1 MLKIFTIVGTRPE
14 IIRLSRILDILDK
27 HSDHKLIHTGQNF
40 DYELNK
46 IFFDELK
53 IRKPDFFLEAAR
65 ETSSQTVGNIICKVD
80 EIFAIEK
87 PHAILILGDTNS
99 CLAAIPAKR
108 RKIPIFHI
116 EAGNRCFDQRVP
128 EEINRKIVDHISDIN
143 MVYSNIARQNLISEG
158 LPSNQIIKI
167 GSPMFE
173 VLNFF
178 MPQINNSNILKE
190 LQLSYEQYFLF
201 SAHREENI
209 ESEAMFKKLLNTLN
223 IVAEKYRKP
232 VILSTHPRTRKKLD
246 VADKTIHPL
255 IRLNKPFGFFD
266 YVHLQINAKVVLS
279 DSGTITEESSILNF
293 PALNLRDVHE
303 RLEGMDEAA
312 VMMVG
317 LNSDRVCQGIEILKA
332 QPRGKN
338 RILNKVED
346 YSVTNVSEKVLR
358 IIYSYT
364 DYVNQ
369 FIWKKFDN

>member
-53 IRKPDFFLEAAR
+53 IRKPDFFLEAAG
-65 ETSSQTVGNIICKVD
+65 ETSSQTVGNVICKID
-80 EIFAIEK
+80 KIFAIEK
-87 PHAILILGDTNS
+87 PNAILVLGDTNS

-173 VLNFF
+173 VLNYF

-190 LQLSYEQYFLF
+190 LKLSYEQYFLF

-209 ESEAMFKKLLNTLN
+209 ESEVMFKKLFNTLN
-223 IVAEKYRKP
+223 IVAEKYKKP

-246 VADKTIHPL
+246 IIDKTIHPL

-317 LNSDRVCQGIEILKA
+317 LNSDRVCQGIEILKV
-332 QPRGKN
+332 QPRGKI

-346 YSVTNVSEKVLR
+346 YSVANVSEKVLR

-369 FIWKKFDN
+369 FVWKKFDN

>member
-1 MLKIFTIVGTRPE
+1 MLKIFTILGTRPE

-53 IRKPDFFLEAAR
+53 IRKPDFFLEAAG
-65 ETSSQTVGNIICKVD
+65 ETSSQTVGNVICKID

-87 PHAILILGDTNS
+87 PHAILVLGDTNS
-99 CLAAIPAKR
+99 CLAVISAKR

-158 LPSNQIIKI
+158 LPSHQTIKI

-173 VLNFF
+173 VLNYF

-190 LQLSYEQYFLF
+190 LQLTYEQYFLF

-209 ESEAMFKKLLNTLN
+209 ESEVMFKKLFNTLN
-223 IVAEKYRKP
+223 IVAEKYKKP
-232 VILSTHPRTRKKLD
+232 IILSTHPRTRKKLD
-246 VADKTIHPL
+246 VIGKIIHPL

-346 YSVTNVSEKVLR
+346 YSVANVSEKVLR

-364 DYVNQ
+364 EYVNQ
-369 FIWKKFDN
+369 FVWKKFDN

>member
-14 IIRLSRILDILDK
+14 IIRLSRIIDILDK

-53 IRKPDFFLEAAR
+53 IRKPDFFLDAAK
-65 ETSSQTVGNIICKVD
+65 ESSSQTVGNVICKVD

-87 PHAILILGDTNS
+87 PHAILVLGDTNS

-173 VLNFF
+173 VLNYF

-209 ESEAMFKKLLNTLN
+209 ESEVMFKKLFNTLN

-246 VADKTIHPL
+246 VIDKTIHPL

-346 YSVTNVSEKVLR
+346 YSVANVSEKVLR

>member
-53 IRKPDFFLEAAR
+53 IRKPDFFLEAAG
-65 ETSSQTVGNIICKVD
+65 ETSSQTVGNVICKID
-80 EIFAIEK
+80 KIFAIEK
-87 PHAILILGDTNS
+87 PNAILVLGDTNS

-173 VLNFF
+173 VLNYF

-190 LQLSYEQYFLF
+190 LKLSYEQYFLF

-209 ESEAMFKKLLNTLN
+209 ETEVMFKKLFNTLN
-223 IVAEKYRKP
+223 IVAEKYKKP

-246 VADKTIHPL
+246 IIDKTIHPL

-317 LNSDRVCQGIEILKA
+317 LNSDRVCQGIEILKV
-332 QPRGKN
+332 QPRGKI

-346 YSVTNVSEKVLR
+346 YSVANVSEKVLR

-369 FIWKKFDN
+369 FVWKKFDN